1 MKNLIIFMDC
11 HGLEIYKY
19 LIMNEFCKKEYN
31 CSFIS
36 LNSYVVLGSKYIN
49 NTCLDNN
56 DIEQIKKADV
66 FILQVIEKDR
76 GYLNNENVIKYCK
89 SDCIIIKIPHYRNSI
104 YQYKIL
110 EQFDSKYSLI
120 KNWTLPKK
128 VKNIDNIDETISI
141 IKNEINIMNA
151 YNYDKDEI
159 KKVLQEKLDEFMT
172 LDKLSDIKMN
182 DYFYNNYKLHKLF
195 QSRSYPSS
203 IFFYELS
210 NRILKKLNIKIDEKF
225 VDLHFAENTYELLPK
240 YWYDY
245 CNFKFDY
252 KHYMYGHIEV
262 KDYEWFYII
271 MMSNNVN
278 LQDVN
283 KIKEYLK
290 KIRK

>member
-1 MKNLIIFMDC
+1 M
-11 HGLEIYKY
+11 
-19 LIMNEFCKKEYN
+19 
-31 CSFIS
+31 
-36 LNSYVVLGSKYIN
+36 
-49 NTCLDNN
+49 
-56 DIEQIKKADV
+56 
-66 FILQVIEKDR
+66 
-76 GYLNNENVIKYCK
+76 NNENVIKYCK

-104 YQYKIL
+104 YQYKTL

-120 KNWTLPKK
+120 KNWSLPKK
-128 VKNIDNIDETISI
+128 VKNIDNIDETINI

-210 NRILKKLNIKIDEKF
+210 NRILKKLNIKINEKF
-225 VDLHFAENTYELLPK
+225 VDLYFAENTYELLPK

-245 CNFKFDY
+245 CGFMFDC

-262 KDYEWFYII
+262 KDYEWVYLI
-271 MMSNNVN
+271 MMLNNVN
-278 LQDVN
+278 IPYVN
-283 KIKEYLK
+283 KINEFLT

>member
-1 MKNLIIFMDC
+1 MKNIVIFMDC
-11 HGLEIYKY
+11 HGDEIYKY

-31 CSFIS
+31 CFCVS
-36 LNSYVVLGSKYIN
+36 LNHYVSPDSKYIN
-49 NTCLDNN
+49 NTSLNNN

-89 SDCIIIKIPHYRNSI
+89 DSCIIIKIPHYRNSI

-120 KNWTLPKK
+120 KNWTLPQK
-128 VKNIDNIDETISI
+128 VKNMDNIDEIINI
-141 IKNEINIMNA
+141 IKDEINIMNA
-151 YNYDKDEI
+151 YNYDKDYI
-159 KKVLQEKLDEFMT
+159 KKVFQEKLDEFMT
-172 LDKLSDIKMN
+172 IDKLSDIKMN

-203 IFFYELS
+203 IFFHELS
-210 NRILKKLNIKIDEKF
+210 NRILKKLNIPINEKF
-225 VDLHFAENTYELLPK
+225 VDLYFAENTYILLPK

-271 MMSNNVN
+271 MMLNDVN
-278 LQDVN
+278 SHDVN
-283 KIKEYLK
+283 KINECLK